1 VFSKTAAEREESGDP
16 RKSIAERYSGRDDYM
31 KQYSVALDELV
42 QQRWDLPEDRRR
54 YRRAVRRSGM
64 RQRNRL
70 TLRVARC
77 EMSLAVPS
85 VFPLSYT
92 H

>member
-1 VFSKTAAEREESGDP
+1 VFSKTSAEREESGDP

-54 YRRAVRRSGM
+54 YCRAVRRSGM
-64 RQRNRL
+64 RQRIGSL
-70 TLRVARC
+70 FVSHVAR
-77 EMSLAVPS
+77 
-85 VFPLSYT
+85 
-92 H
+92 